1 MAMET
6 TQGDDPT
13 RTMPGGNSLAVRKL
27 AAKVAVAA
35 SEKSGRP
42 VGPRVEKLAAMELT
56 LGDDPSRTMPR
67 RNSLAVRKLA
77 AKVAVAFSEKSG
89 RPVSPRVKA
98 LADS

>member
-13 RTMPGGNSLAVRKL
+13 RTMPGG
-27 AAKVAVAA
+27 
-35 SEKSGRP
+35 
-42 VGPRVEKLAAMELT
+42 
-56 LGDDPSRTMPR
+56 
-67 RNSLAVRKLA
+67 NSLAVRKLA